1 MFRDGEEGNMTV
13 NYNSV
18 LSYYVGRLENSVA
31 GLEDAKRQLENRVKE
46 LE

>member
-18 LSYYVGRLENSVA
+18 LCYYISILEN
-31 GLEDAKRQLENRVKE
+31 KVKE
-46 LE
+46 LEDRLSKLEK